1 MGKKTK
7 KIQYFYRPM
16 PYYPMMYYQG
26 RKTKKKSRNEFKKTY
41 GDNFTPQL
49 MMAKPVKRINFG
61 KP

>member
-26 RKTKKKSRNEFKKTY
+26 KKNQKKI
-41 GDNFTPQL
+41 
-49 MMAKPVKRINFG
+49 KK
-61 KP
+61 